1 MSFEGKT
8 AVITGAGGTLCSEIA
23 VALAKD
29 GVKTVLVGRTSQ
41 KLELTADKIEKS
53 GGVSAFVYPCD
64 VTDREA
70 VKELAGRLEKEGI
83 SCVKFFC
90 CEENEAN
97 DQLT

>member
-53 GGVSAFVYPCD
+53 GGV
-64 VTDREA
+64 
-70 VKELAGRLEKEGI
+70 
-83 SCVKFFC
+83 
-90 CEENEAN
+90 
-97 DQLT
+97 